1 MLDAESESLM
11 LKAKVSWFL
20 AGIELLIWANL
31 QNEATSA
38 VSQNFVPYKICLH
51 SFHKAERYSS
61 SVQRILS
68 CFNSCAKASLK
79 NYLYF
84 HYFVIL
90 PNMVTRTRKIRHG
103 IALKNRAK
111 KMEQQNGRTERSES
125 FFLAWTLKKP
135 IFLRVRQIFSLVTIN
150 PFTQEWLASNF
161 SS

>member
-38 VSQNFVPYKICLH
+38 VSPNFVPYKICLH

-68 CFNSCAKASLK
+68 CFNSCAKASRK

-111 KMEQQNGRTERSES
+111 KMEQQNGRTERSEP